1 MSLFYAI
8 DGDDIGKKLERYI
21 LLNDIPG
28 LIFFSH
34 QIHKKLDSMRKYVLK
49 NDGNIIMC
57 AGDSILFSIC
67 SEIEIPNFLSSGDI
81 TFSIGIGSSA
91 SNAMLA
97 LKKAKGLGKNRLE
110 RILGDSI

>member
-1 MSLFYAI
+1 
-8 DGDDIGKKLERYI
+8 
-21 LLNDIPG
+21 
-28 LIFFSH
+28 
-34 QIHKKLDSMRKYVLK
+34 
-49 NDGNIIMC
+49 
-57 AGDSILFSIC
+57 IC